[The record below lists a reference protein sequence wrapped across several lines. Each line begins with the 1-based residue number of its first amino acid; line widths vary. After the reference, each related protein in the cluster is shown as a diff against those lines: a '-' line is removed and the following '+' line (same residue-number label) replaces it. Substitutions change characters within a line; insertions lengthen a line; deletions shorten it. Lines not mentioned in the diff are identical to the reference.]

1 MTEVLLE
8 DLRDR
13 RKKLLRAKVA
23 IGIVLGGTL
32 AGLFDET
39 VALVVIA
46 GNAFIWAC
54 WYATLAHEA
63 SKIGRLQLKEERIRE
78 RIKERI
84 DGT

>member
-1 MTEVLLE
+1 MTEVLIE

-13 RKKLLRAKVA
+13 RKRLLRAKVA
-23 IGIVLGGTL
+23 IGLVLGGTL

-39 VALVVIA
+39 VALVVVA

-54 WYATLAHEA
+54 WYMTVSHEA
-63 SKIGRLQLKEERIRE
+63 SKIGRLQLKEERLRA
-78 RIKERI
+78 RI